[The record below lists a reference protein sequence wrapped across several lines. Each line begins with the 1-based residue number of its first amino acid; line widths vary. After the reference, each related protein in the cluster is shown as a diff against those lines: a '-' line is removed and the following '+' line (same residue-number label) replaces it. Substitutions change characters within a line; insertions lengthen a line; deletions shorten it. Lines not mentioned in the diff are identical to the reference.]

1 MPQTRI
7 MLNLMKPSNNAFFD
21 PVTKLHLTKQ
31 NPMGIVNV
39 ITPHVLNELRGS
51 PMPGLID
58 LDHKIDLKTGKWKED
73 LEKELANNQNDA
85 KDNKEVT
92 LNKTANKK
100 EKAQKTEE
108 KADDSGESI
117 KEPITKELPQNQ
129 EESDT
134 SEEEAEETEDTEEE
148 KREEAE
154 KPKSKSK
161 SKK

>member
-21 PVTKLHLTKQ
+21 PVTKLHLTRQ

-58 LDHKIDLKTGKWKED
+58 LDRKIDLKTGKWKED

-85 KDNKEVT
+85 KDNKKVT

-117 KEPITKELPQNQ
+117 KELITKELSQNQ

-134 SEEEAEETEDTEEE
+134 SKEEVEDTEKE
-148 KREEAE
+148 KREEAK